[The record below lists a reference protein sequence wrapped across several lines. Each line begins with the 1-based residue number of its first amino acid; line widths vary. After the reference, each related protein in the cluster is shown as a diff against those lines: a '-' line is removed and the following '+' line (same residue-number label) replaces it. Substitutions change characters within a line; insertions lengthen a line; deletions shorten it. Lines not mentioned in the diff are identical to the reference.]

1 MPTRI
6 SDEEFIACWKR
17 VGSPK
22 LVAAHLGLD
31 IRNVYQRRNNIEE
44 RHGFILDSISPN
56 SRSGRPKVTVPKKGF
71 RALAENV
78 KGTVIVG
85 SDGHFWPGERSVAF
99 AAMVELVKDLK
110 PAMVIMNGDSFDG
123 ARISRHLPG
132 GWANLPDVADELDA
146 VRERLGE
153 IEAAAPSDCPLIWPA
168 GNHDSRFGAR
178 LAQGAPEYMRVK
190 GFDIADHFPAWQFCW
205 SIWLNDNTVV
215 KHRYHQGIHA
225 GYQNALKSGKNIVT
239 GHTHNLGSTMWAD
252 YNGVRWGVQTGT
264 LSEMGPET
272 DKYAYAEDNPANH
285 SQGFVVLTFT
295 EQGVLLEPEFCRVIN
310 GVAYFRGQP
319 VTADKI
325 INKSKS
331 NSKVKAA

>member
-31 IRNVYQRRNNIEE
+31 IRGVYQRRNNIEE

-99 AAMVELVKDLK
+99 AAIVELVKDLK

-205 SIWLNDNTVV
+205 SIFLNDHTVV
-215 KHRYHQGIHA
+215 KHRWHQGVHGA
-225 GYQNALKSGKNIVT
+225 YNNTLKSGKTIVT
-239 GHTHNLGSTMWAD
+239 GHTHRLHSTMFAD
-252 YNGVRWGVQTGT
+252 YNGLRWGVECGT
-264 LSEMGPET
+264 LSDWGPES
-272 DKYAYAEDNPANH
+272 DKAAYTEDSPLNW

-295 EQGVLLEPEFCRVIN
+295 ESGALLEPELCRVIN
-310 GVAYFRGQP
+310 GAAYFRGQI
-319 VTADKI
+319 VSSKTGLISSK
-325 INKSKS
+325 KSRK
-331 NSKVKAA
+331 KAA

>member
-1 MPTRI
+1 
-6 SDEEFIACWKR
+6 
-17 VGSPK
+17 
-22 LVAAHLGLD
+22 
-31 IRNVYQRRNNIEE
+31 
-44 RHGFILDSISPN
+44 
-56 SRSGRPKVTVPKKGF
+56 
-71 RALAENV
+71 
-78 KGTVIVG
+78 
-85 SDGHFWPGERSVAF
+85 
-99 AAMVELVKDLK
+99 
-110 PAMVIMNGDSFDG
+110 MVIMNGDSFDG

-272 DKYAYAEDNPANH
+272 DKFAYAEDNPANH

-295 EQGVLLEPEFCRVIN
+295 GQGVLLEPEFCRVIN
-310 GVAYFRGQP
+310 GAAYFRGQP
-319 VTADKI
+319 VTAHKI

>member
-31 IRNVYQRRNNIEE
+31 IRGVYQRRNNIEE

>member
-1 MPTRI
+1 MDLRGVYARRTRI
-6 SDEEFIACWKR
+6 EEK
-17 VGSPK
+17 
-22 LVAAHLGLD
+22 
-31 IRNVYQRRNNIEE
+31 
-44 RHGFILDSISPN
+44 HGIILDSVDA
-56 SRSGRPKVTVPKKGF
+56 RASGRPKVAVPKKGF

-78 KGTVIVG
+78 RGTVIVG
-85 SDGHFWPGERSVAF
+85 SDGHFWPGERSVSF
-99 AAMVELVKDLK
+99 AALVDIVKELK
-110 PAMVIMNGDSFDG
+110 PAMVIMNGDNFDG

-132 GWANLPDVADELDA
+132 GWANLPDVSDELDA
-146 VRERLGE
+146 VRERLAE
-153 IEAAAPSDCPLIWPA
+153 IEAAAPAGCPLIWPA

-178 LAQGAPEYMRVK
+178 LAQGAAEYIRVK
-190 GFDIADHFPAWQFCW
+190 GFDIADHFPSWQFCW

-272 DKYAYAEDNPANH
+272 DKFAYAEDNPANH
-285 SQGFVVLTFT
+285 SQGFVVLTYT

-319 VTADKI
+319 VTSHKI
-325 INKSKS
+325 VNKTKPRG
-331 NSKVKAA
+331 KVKSA